1 MSMAKSF
8 YDVLGVAK
16 GASEKEIRSAYR
28 KLARKH
34 HPDVNP
40 GDKGAETKFK
50 EINTAYE
57 VLSDADKRKKYDKY
71 GDRWEHADQIEE
83 MQNARGRRSYRG
95 GGNGMRYEV
104 HDLNDLEGLGDLGS
118 VFGSMFGRGGG
129 ASGFGGRPVSRRGQ
143 DVQQPVDVTLEEAY
157 HGTTRTLELLTQEAC
172 STCAGTG
179 QVAGATCHVCG
190 GYGEVQRPRR
200 LEVKIPAG
208 VATGS
213 KVKIANEGQSGMNGG
228 KKGDLLLVVNVLPH
242 AKFERKSDDL
252 YEDVE
257 VPVTTAVLGGEVEVP
272 TVTAKV
278 MLKIPPL
285 TQNGKLFKL
294 GGLGM
299 PRLGT
304 PAMKGGGKG
313 DLYARVRVRL
323 PEQLD
328 EKQKQLFE
336 ELSAAGV

>member
-1 MSMAKSF
+1 MAKSF
-8 YDVLGVAK
+8 YDVLGVPK
-16 GASEKEIRSAYR
+16 GASEKEVRSAYR

-71 GDRWEHADQIEE
+71 GDRWEYADQIEE
-83 MQNARGRRSYRG
+83 AQKSRSGSRYYSG
-95 GGNGMRYEV
+95 SGGNGMRYEV

-129 ASGFGGRPVSRRGQ
+129 GRFGRGGPARGQ
-143 DVQQPVDVTLEEAY
+143 DVQQPVEVTLEEAY
-157 HGTTRTLELLTQEAC
+157 HGTTRTLELLSQEAC
-172 STCAGTG
+172 ATCAGTG
-179 QVAGATCHVCG
+179 QVAGATCHMCG

-208 VATGS
+208 VNTGS
-213 KVKIANEGQSGMNGG
+213 KVKIANEGQIGISGG
-228 KKGDLLLVVNVLPH
+228 KKGDLLLVVNVLAH
-242 AKFERKSDDL
+242 AKFERKGDDL

-272 TVTAKV
+272 TLTAKV
-278 MLKIPPL
+278 MLKIPAL

-299 PRLGT
+299 PK
-304 PAMKGGGKG
+304 MKGGGKG
-313 DLYARVRVRL
+313 DLYARVRARL